1 MKNLQLKVQ
10 VLNVWREDT
19 PLKDYVQMLA
29 ADDPQFF
36 RWLFG
41 VAFENDFD
49 LSLTD
54 KQREKYNNWLNTL

>member
-10 VLNVWREDT
+10 VLNIWREDT

-41 VAFENDFD
+41 IDFENDFD

-54 KQREKYNNWLNTL
+54 EQRQQYQDWLNTL

>member
-10 VLNVWREDT
+10 VLNIWREDT

-54 KQREKYNNWLNTL
+54 EQRQQYQDWLNTL

>member
-1 MKNLQLKVQ
+1 MKNLQLKLQ
-10 VLNVWREDT
+10 VLNIWREDT

-41 VAFENDFD
+41 IDFYNDFD
-49 LSLTD
+49 FSLTD
-54 KQREKYNNWLNTL
+54 EQRQQYQDWLNTL